1 MNGIRRSSLLL
12 GMLALPLAVL
22 VVLRANRGLDPR
34 WFSAYGHL
42 FVVSTIAACA
52 LGVAA
57 VSTFIGIR
65 LAKHGVVWLA
75 AGCVVV
81 GVAMVGHGLTTP
93 GVWGRQDF
101 NLWVGRF
108 PYIAMAALAV
118 SLVGAS
124 TSPRWAVN
132 RLLASRPKSA
142 LAAVTVPLAALVVV
156 TAADPRLVW
165 GDRSVPGEEVILD
178 VVAIGCV
185 VLLIPV
191 IGVHWRRWLL
201 GKDEVQLAL
210 VFAAAMCIAALTA
223 FEHGVFAHLSWWD
236 YHAYLLAGFGCTAYA
251 LWTRGRRARAV
262 TDILA
267 STFEH
272 DPFEVIVAGY
282 PEALQSMVRAVELK
296 DAYTHGHSAR
306 TAELAVELGQRMRLG
321 ADRLRVIARG
331 AYLHD
336 LGKIGI
342 PDEILNKPGR
352 LTVDERAVIE
362 THPRLG
368 YEMASVVK
376 SLNEVLPVILHHH
389 ERLDGA
395 GYPDGLSGT
404 DIPLE
409 ARVVAVADVWD
420 ALTSRRAYRDPMS
433 QEEALAHVVA
443 SRGSHLDTAVVDVL
457 VDHLRDHGV
466 TVSGGGE
473 ADADAAWTAAQTC
486 HEIDREPQPA

>member
-1 MNGIRRSSLLL
+1 MNGIRRSWLLI
-12 GMLALPLAVL
+12 GMLALPVVFL
-22 VVLRANRGLDPR
+22 VVLRTNRRLDVGG
-34 WFSAYGHL
+34 FSAYGHL
-42 FVVSTIAACA
+42 FVVSAIAACA
-52 LGVAA
+52 LAVAA
-57 VSTFIGIR
+57 VSTLVGIR
-65 LAKHGVVWLA
+65 LAKPGVVWLA
-75 AGCVVV
+75 AGCLVV

-93 GVWGRQDF
+93 GVWGREGA

-108 PYIAMAALAV
+108 PYIAMAGLAV
-118 SLVGAS
+118 SLFGAT
-124 TSPRWAVN
+124 TSPRRRIN
-132 RLLASRPKSA
+132 LLVAARPRAAIA
-142 LAAVTVPLAALVVV
+142 LVVVPLVALVVV
-156 TAADPRLVW
+156 TASNPLLVW
-165 GDRSVPGEEVILD
+165 GEHPFPGEEFVLD
-178 VVAIGCV
+178 LAAIGS
-185 VLLIPV
+185 VLLLVPV
-191 IGVHWRRWLL
+191 ITVHWRRWHL

-251 LWTRGRRARAV
+251 LWTRGRRAQVV
-262 TDILA
+262 TEVLA

-272 DPFEVIVAGY
+272 DPFEIIVAGY

-306 TAELAVELGQRMRLG
+306 TAELAVELGQRMRL
-321 ADRLRVIARG
+321 APERLRVIARG

-352 LTVDERAVIE
+352 LTADERSVIE

-368 YEMASVVK
+368 YEMASVVQ

-389 ERLDGA
+389 ERLDGN
-395 GYPDGLSGT
+395 GYPDGLAGS

-433 QEEALAHVVA
+433 AHEALAHIVA
-443 SRGSHLDTAVVDVL
+443 GRGSHLDPAVVDVL
-457 VDHLRDHGV
+457 VDHLRDQGI
-466 TVSGGGE
+466 TGAAEGE
-473 ADADAAWTAAQTC
+473 AEAAWIAAQTC
-486 HEIDREPQPA
+486 HEIDRVTQPA